1 MGCRS
6 HLACCA
12 PSAPAVTLYFSVV
25 ASISIASLNLS
36 LLVNSVGFYQIA
48 KLLIIP
54 FVCIVELFWFGRR
67 FTPPVVGSIL
77 LVILG
82 VAVV

>member
-1 MGCRS
+1 MPIAR
-6 HLACCA
+6 HVFLL
-12 PSAPAVTLYFSVV
+12 PSCK
-25 ASISIASLNLS
+25 
-36 LLVNSVGFYQIA
+36 QIA

-54 FVCIVELFWFGRR
+54 FVCLVELFWMGRR
-67 FTPPVVGSIL
+67 FTTPVVCSIL

>member
-1 MGCRS
+1 MPIDCR
-6 HLACCA
+6 
-12 PSAPAVTLYFSVV
+12 VF
-25 ASISIASLNLS
+25 
-36 LLVNSVGFYQIA
+36 LLPLCNQIA

-54 FVCIVELFWFGRR
+54 FVCLVELFWMGRR
-67 FTPPVVGSIL
+67 FTTPVVCSIL